1 MKFNELIKDN
11 GSNGTQALVG
21 GIAADKRSE
30 NLETIL
36 NIVRMTNAS
45 LVLSDLLELVIDQA
59 IRITN
64 AERGF
69 LMLADENRTLQF
81 VVGRDRDGHPIHP
94 ENFQVS
100 SSVLEDVFV
109 TGESICIESALTDE
123 RFERRQSVQNLEL
136 QTIMCAPLETHE
148 KTIGV
153 IYVDSRYIQAIN
165 KEDMLYLFE
174 ILVGQAAIAIQN
186 ARLYEDLRKTY
197 EQLKQANEQIVKSE
211 KMALRGEL
219 AAEVSHEL
227 KNLVSVILLQLH
239 GLQKRMSKG
248 ETQQPTEL
256 VSEIIQS
263 VHKISVFSEN
273 LLVRSSI
280 TPKMKHEDLNKLVND
295 FVAFIRVL
303 PKFRQAR
310 VVMEADQTLPRVSV
324 DKEQLQQVLL
334 NLANNAVESYPEATV
349 RFKTAYD
356 ILKNLVHLSVSDNGK
371 GLDPRIKGKILVEK
385 VTTKENGHGYGL
397 NICRKIIENHGG
409 RITVE
414 SEPCKGTTF
423 MMTLPPAEI
432 RPSKVC
438 GTAVGMPTCG

>member
-1 MKFNELIKDN
+1 MKFNDLIKDN
-11 GSNGTQALVG
+11 RHDGTNAAVEAVG
-21 GIAADKRSE
+21 TDRRLQ

-36 NIVRMTNAS
+36 NVVRMTNAS

-69 LMLADENRTLQF
+69 LMLADDNRNLQF
-81 VVGRDRDGHPIHP
+81 VVGRDGEGHPIHP

-123 RFERRQSVQNLEL
+123 RFERRQSVQDLEL

-153 IYVDSRYIQAIN
+153 IYVDSRHIQAID
-165 KEDMLYLFE
+165 KEDILYLFE
-174 ILVGQAAIAIQN
+174 ILAGQAAIAIRN
-186 ARLYEDLRKTY
+186 ARLYEDLKKTY
-197 EQLKQANEQIVKSE
+197 EQLKQANEQIIKSE

-219 AAEVSHEL
+219 VAEVSHEL
-227 KNLVSVILLQLH
+227 KNLITIILLQLH
-239 GLQKRMSKG
+239 ALQKRTSDG
-248 ETQQPTEL
+248 ETQQATDL

-263 VHKISVFSEN
+263 VHKISSFSEN

-280 TPKMKHEDLNKLVND
+280 TPKMKKEDLNKLVSD
-295 FVAFIRVL
+295 FVAFISVL
-303 PKFRQAR
+303 PKFRKAK
-310 VVMEADQTLPRVSV
+310 VVMEGDQTLPRVSV
-324 DKEQLQQVLL
+324 DKEQLQHVLL
-334 NLANNAVESYPEATV
+334 NLSNNAAESFPEATIKL
-349 RFKTAYD
+349 KTEYN
-356 ILKNLVHLSVSDNGK
+356 ILKNLVYLSVSDNGK

-397 NICRKIIENHGG
+397 SICRKIIESHGG

-414 SEPCKGTTF
+414 SEPCKGTVFTMTF
-423 MMTLPPAEI
+423 PPADI
-432 RPSKVC
+432 RPSKV
-438 GTAVGMPTCG
+438 